1 MNTQTI
7 LKIVG
12 SVVLYLLLQILLI
25 RNLVIFDVAFCFVYI
40 SIILFIPAEMPT
52 GWLLLIAFLL
62 GLGVDMFYNTAG
74 IHASATV
81 LIAYLKPYILKVLF
95 PTKSIENEIVI
106 TMKGMGS
113 ERFIR
118 YVIVMTFIHHL
129 FLFFVEAGNFSFFL
143 ITILKVIASVIF
155 STIMIILLNT
165 FFKSLQNN

>member
-1 MNTQTI
+1 M
-7 LKIVG
+7 G

-81 LIAYLKPYILKVLF
+81 LIAYFKPYILKVLF

>member
-1 MNTQTI
+1 MNTKTS
-7 LKIVG
+7 LKILG
-12 SVVLYLLLQILLI
+12 SVLLYLLLQILLF

-40 SIILFIPAEMPT
+40 SIILFIPAEIPT

-74 IHASATV
+74 IHASSIV
-81 LIAYLKPYILKVLF
+81 LIAYLKSYILKVLF

-106 TMKGMGS
+106 SIKGMGT

-129 FLFFVEAGNFSFFL
+129 FLFFIEAGNFNFFL

-155 STIMIILLNT
+155 STLMIILLNT